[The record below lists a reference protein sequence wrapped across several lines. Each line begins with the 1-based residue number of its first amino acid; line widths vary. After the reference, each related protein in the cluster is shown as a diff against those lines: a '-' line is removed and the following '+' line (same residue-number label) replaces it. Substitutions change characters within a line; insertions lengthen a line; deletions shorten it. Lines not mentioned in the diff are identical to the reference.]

1 MKRIAPLLGLL
12 ILGHS
17 MWAADYG
24 WLQEGRP
31 RETIASRIPV
41 PEGYERVGVKE
52 GSFQEWLRL
61 LPLKPKESPVY
72 LYDGRKKHNQGAH
85 YAVLDI
91 DVGHQD
97 IQQCADAVI
106 RLRAEYLWDR
116 QRYDEIH
123 FNFTSGDTCFYS
135 KWRQGIRPRV
145 QGNRVRWIQ
154 TVSPDSG
161 YETLRDY
168 VNTTC
173 IYAGSY
179 SLAQELIAVTPPDDL
194 QIGDVFIRGGFPGH
208 AVLVVDMAVQPETG
222 RKAFLL
228 LQSYMPAQDMH
239 ILKNPGNDFSDSPW
253 YLLDPPDMRINTPEW
268 TFQWDE
274 LERFSG
280 E

>member
-1 MKRIAPLLGLL
+1 MKKLYPLLSLL
-12 ILGHS
+12 ILVHIGWS
-17 MWAADYG
+17 EDYA
-24 WLQEGRP
+24 WLQEGHP
-31 RETIASRIPV
+31 RETITSRIPV

-52 GSFQEWLRL
+52 GSFLEWLRF

-72 LYDGRKKHNQGAH
+72 LYDGCKKHNQGAH
-85 YAVLDI
+85 YAVVDI
-91 DVGHQD
+91 DVGHQN

-106 RLRAEYLWDR
+106 RLRAEYLWER

-123 FNFTSGDTCFYS
+123 FNFTSGDISSYLD
-135 KWRQGIRPRV
+135 WRQGIRPRV
-145 QGNRVRWIQ
+145 QGNRVSWIQ
-154 TVSPDSG
+154 TVPPDSG
-161 YETLRDY
+161 YETFRDY

-179 SLAQELIAVTPPDDL
+179 SLAQELITVSHPYDL
-194 QIGDVFIRGGFPGH
+194 QIGDIFIRGGFPGH
-208 AVLVVDMAVQPETG
+208 AVLVVDMAEQPETG
-222 RKAFLL
+222 RFAFLL

-253 YLLDPPDMRINTPEW
+253 YLLDLSDKRINTPEW

-274 LERFSG
+274 LARFSG